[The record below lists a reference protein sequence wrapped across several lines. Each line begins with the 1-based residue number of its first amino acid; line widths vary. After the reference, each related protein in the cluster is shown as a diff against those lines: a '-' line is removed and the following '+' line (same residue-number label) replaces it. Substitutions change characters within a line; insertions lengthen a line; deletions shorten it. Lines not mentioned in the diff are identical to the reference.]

1 MVSEIVG
8 EMLKLSI
15 MVSLVT
21 VFSIGVFEM
30 LPDERVPYVEIEIV
44 NVSGSSL
51 DISHVGG
58 DVLKAEEITIQ
69 VANAS
74 GPFIYELSDKDHVCR
89 CNSSTGAL
97 DSNQSVIIWKFPE
110 RIHVN
115 TDVMNITDV
124 SVVHRR
130 AVLATSEVSS
140 NA

>member
-1 MVSEIVG
+1 MVSEIIG

-15 MVSLVT
+15 MVVLVT
-21 VFSIGVFEM
+21 LFSIGVFEM
-30 LPDERVPYVEIEIV
+30 LPEERVPYVEIEIINV
-44 NVSGSSL
+44 NGSSL

-58 DVLKAEEITIQ
+58 DVLKANEISIHIK
-69 VANAS
+69 NAS
-74 GPFIYELSDKDHVCR
+74 GSFIYELPDNNTIWMY
-89 CNSSTGAL
+89 NSTTRVP
-97 DSNQSVIIWKFPE
+97 DPDQKIPIWKFPE

-115 TDVMNITDV
+115 SDVMNITEV

>member
-15 MVSLVT
+15 MVSLVAL
-21 VFSIGVFEM
+21 FSIGVFEM
-30 LPDERVPYVEIEIV
+30 LPDERVPYVEIEIINV
-44 NVSGSSL
+44 NGSSL
-51 DISHVGG
+51 NISHVGG
-58 DVLKAEEITIQ
+58 DVLKAEEISIQ

-74 GPFIYELSDKDHVCR
+74 GPFIYELSDKDHVWMY
-89 CNSSTGAL
+89 NHTTGMP
-97 DSNQSVIIWKFPE
+97 DPNQPVLIWKFPE